1 MSGPDGITLEPREA
15 HLSDIFTVINGS
27 EGEFWSEDPSDV
39 SHKYAQY
46 VVAPANQCLD
56 TAGTLFK
63 VAVLVDGGD
72 RFVLVS
78 SLSHILGDGHTYY
91 VCEYTPWAR

>member
-1 MSGPDGITLEPREA
+1 MALTESHSSHVRRTLRTY
-15 HLSDIFTVINGS
+15 LRLINGS